1 MKLQAWLTGF
11 LVLVWSGCVQAA
23 TIGYEAVSAPVPG
36 DRPLKISIWYP
47 SDAPEAAEPMGL
59 ETQSVARG
67 GPVLGRGHPLII
79 ISHGTGS
86 SDTGQWDTAQALAR
100 AGFVVAAVAHTGDTY
115 DDRSRALRIIERPKH
130 LSVAIDYM
138 TGAWRGHDAIDATRI
153 GAFGFSAG
161 GFTVLAAVGG
171 EPDLGL
177 ADRHCAVHPHF
188 YECQMLRML
197 PRQPATVTVPAHD
210 PRIRA
215 AVIAAPALGYAFTPH
230 GLAGVKVPVQLWRAE
245 WDSVLPQP
253 YYAEAVR
260 KALPKP
266 PEYHVVTGADHFDF
280 LPPCGPATAKAAPS
294 ICGDGVFD
302 RVAFHAAFNTEVV
315 RFFRKTL
322 AP

>member
-1 MKLQAWLTGF
+1 MKLHVWLAG
-11 LVLVWSGCVQAA
+11 LAALVWCGFAHAA
-23 TIGYEAVSAPVPG
+23 TVGFETVSAPVAG

-47 SDAPEAAEPMGL
+47 SDAPEVSEPMGL
-59 ETQSVARG
+59 ETQAVARG
-67 GPVLGRGHPLII
+67 GPIVGRGHPLVV
-79 ISHGTGS
+79 ISHGTGG
-86 SDTGQWDTAQALAR
+86 SDTSHWDTAQALAR

-138 TGAWRGHDAIDATRI
+138 TGAWRGHEAIDAGRI

-161 GFTVLAAVGG
+161 GFTVLAAIGG
-171 EPDLGL
+171 EPDMSKV
-177 ADRHCAVHPHF
+177 DRHCAVHPHF

-197 PRQPATVTVPAHD
+197 PRQPTAQTVPAHD

-215 AVIAAPALGYAFTPH
+215 GVIAAPALGYAFTPQ
-230 GLAGVKVPVQLWRAE
+230 GLAAVKVPVQLWRAE
-245 WDSVLPQP
+245 WDTVLPQP

-260 KALPKP
+260 RTLPKP
-266 PEYHVVTGADHFDF
+266 PESHVVPGADHFDF
-280 LPPCGPATAKAAPS
+280 MPACGAAMAKAAPS

-302 RVAFHAAFNTEVV
+302 RVAFHAAFNAEIV

-322 AP
+322 G